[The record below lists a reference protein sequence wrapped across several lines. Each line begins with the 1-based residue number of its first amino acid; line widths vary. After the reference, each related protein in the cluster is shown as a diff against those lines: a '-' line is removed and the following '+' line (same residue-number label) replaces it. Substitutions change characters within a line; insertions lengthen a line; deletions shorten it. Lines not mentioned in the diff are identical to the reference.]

1 MKTSQN
7 ILDFIRINGPSTV
20 AEIAAALDRTKA
32 DIREQTG
39 HLCSQNRLERLPA
52 GSNDSPGRPA
62 ARFACVKTI
71 PDALVKGLLSGFLQY
86 IDKEELEKNQEI
98 CVEEMIVEALISNF
112 SPRGSNAA
120 SRMNQAIRYL
130 EKIGVQAKWHATHKG
145 PSISIVNEEI
155 TAILHR
161 PDLSKKITNGLLLK
175 IKEKA
180 VGASPTA

>member
-7 ILDFIRINGPSTV
+7 ILDFIENNGPSTV

-52 GSNDSPGRPA
+52 ASNDSPGRPA
-62 ARFACVKTI
+62 ARFASVKTI
-71 PDALVKGLLSGFLQY
+71 PDALAKGLLSGFLQFL
-86 IDKEELEKNQEI
+86 DKEELDVNNKT
-98 CVEEMIVEALISNF
+98 CVDEMIVDALISNF
-112 SPRGSNAA
+112 SPRGCNAA
-120 SRMNQAIRYL
+120 SRMNQAVRYL
-130 EKIGVQAKWHATHKG
+130 EKIGLKAKWLATSTG
-145 PSISIVNEEI
+145 PTITILNEDL
-155 TAILHR
+155 TDILHH
-161 PDLSKKITNGLLLK
+161 PDLSRKITSGLLIK